1 MGFNEKTCAMTNR
14 KKTGQTKE
22 QQIEYWI
29 QSYLQA
35 KQSGNTKLMSIFKDI
50 IEKLGGKVPKL

>member
-1 MGFNEKTCAMTNR
+1 MTNR